1 MDFNETFDFKRKI
14 YRWKKREAF
23 NAGDVFEK
31 TIGLFWSKSFPKFS
45 SWVLPLLDV
54 IHCCKLSLYPISRK
68 TNEPNLRK
76 SQKNPPSFCPEF
88 SPFGPNLGPKFFFRR
103 FYLYQMLDIVASYH
117 CMQFEGKLKNQTW
130 ENGEKKPSFGSNFGP
145 SRPNSLLQFS
155 FIFFFKNLASSVFRY
170 HNPVI
175 QCLIIQFWDKRE
187 WFHRTLFD

>member
-88 SPFGPNLGPKFFFRR
+88 SALGPNLGPKFFFRR

-155 FIFFFKNLASSVFRY
+155 FFFFFKNLASSVFRY

>member
-155 FIFFFKNLASSVFRY
+155 FFFFFKNLASSVFRY

>member
-155 FIFFFKNLASSVFRY
+155 FFFFLQKSGFVS
-170 HNPVI
+170 I
-175 QCLIIQFWDKRE
+175 
-187 WFHRTLFD
+187 

>member
-54 IHCCKLSLYPISRK
+54 IHCCNISLYAISRK

-76 SQKNPPSFCPEF
+76 SQKNPPSFWPE
-88 SPFGPNLGPKFFFRR
+88 
-103 FYLYQMLDIVASYH
+103 
-117 CMQFEGKLKNQTW
+117 
-130 ENGEKKPSFGSNFGP
+130 
-145 SRPNSLLQFS
+145 
-155 FIFFFKNLASSVFRY
+155 LA
-170 HNPVI
+170 PLAQI
-175 QCLIIQFWDKRE
+175 
-187 WFHRTLFD
+187 

>member
-145 SRPNSLLQFS
+145 SRPNSLHQFS
-155 FIFFFKNLASSVFRY
+155 FFFFFKNLASSVFRY